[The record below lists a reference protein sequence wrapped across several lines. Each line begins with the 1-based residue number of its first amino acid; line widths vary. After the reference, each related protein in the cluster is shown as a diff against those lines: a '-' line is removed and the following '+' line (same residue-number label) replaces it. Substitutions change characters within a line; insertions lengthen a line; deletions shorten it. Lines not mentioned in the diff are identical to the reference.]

1 MASTT
6 DAAAADTSTS
16 TTEVDEKLYS
26 RQLYVMGHEAQRRMM
41 ASRAVIIG
49 ISGLGVE
56 IAKNIILAGISS
68 VTLCDPEVPNSFDLG
83 GNFYLGEEDLN
94 KCDES
99 DGNDNDNAKK
109 GRAALCMDQ
118 LSELNEYVKVDVAT
132 NVTSLQDEA
141 GLLSLVDGASVVVI
155 TVPLSTSTLCAINEK
170 CRASADKTCFI
181 YTLTTGVFGSVF
193 CDFGEAFVISD
204 KDGENPATSQ
214 VENIL
219 TR

>member
-1 MASTT
+1 MAST
-6 DAAAADTSTS
+6 AVAAADTSS
-16 TTEVDEKLYS
+16 STEVDEKLYS
-26 RQLYVMGHEAQRRMM
+26 RQLYVMGHEAQRKMM
-41 ASRAVIIG
+41 ESKAVIIG

-99 DGNDNDNAKK
+99 DGGNDNDAAKK
-109 GRAALCMDQ
+109 GRAALCIDQ

-132 NVTSLQDEA
+132 NVKSLQDEA

-155 TVPLSTSTLCAINEK
+155 TVPLSTSTLCAMNEK
-170 CRASADKTCFI
+170 CRASAAKTCFI
-181 YTLTTGVFGSVF
+181 YTLATGVFGSVF
-193 CDFGEAFVISD
+193 CDFGETFVISD

>member
-1 MASTT
+1 MYDVLIELTNIHIIHLIFIILC
-6 DAAAADTSTS
+6 
-16 TTEVDEKLYS
+16 V
-26 RQLYVMGHEAQRRMM
+26 QAQRRMM
-41 ASRAVIIG
+41 ASRAVLIG
-49 ISGLGVE
+49 VSGLGVE

-83 GNFYLGEEDLN
+83 GNFYLAESDLN
-94 KCDES
+94 KCDEGEDS
-99 DGNDNDNAKK
+99 KK
-109 GRAALCMDQ
+109 GRAALCKDQ

-132 NVTSLQDEA
+132 NVTSLQDES

-155 TVPLSTSTLCAINEK
+155 TVPLSTSTLTALNDK
-170 CRASADKTCFI
+170 CRANKASFI
-181 YTLTTGVFGSVF
+181 YTLSTGVFGTVF
-193 CDFGEAFVISD
+193 CDFGESFVVSD